1 VYVLRTGSHLSR
13 PDVRQNILPLGSNR
27 TYSTAQ
33 HQSQSGESPGD
44 PASDEE
50 KKVLMRMQSLT
61 KPMMILKER
70 LAKAMQKKEAKK
82 KKKKKKEVRLTR
94 RKMRI
99 SKRAKRMETRRTMWW
114 KSPETTRRP
123 QRRPILIGP
132 ASQKNIIKNISSGLK
147 NSANSMTVTLDVR
160 FA

>member
-1 VYVLRTGSHLSR
+1 
-13 PDVRQNILPLGSNR
+13 
-27 TYSTAQ
+27 
-33 HQSQSGESPGD
+33 
-44 PASDEE
+44 
-50 KKVLMRMQSLT
+50 
-61 KPMMILKER
+61 MMILKER